1 VLIYA
6 GNLRIGVGD
15 SIGVMPLQYNVQ
27 FDVPSSSVLCI
38 YIILSICWVYTLYD
52 MMRRVL
58 FAQDSVRRV
67 DSVR

>member
-6 GNLRIGVGD
+6 GNSCIGVGN